1 MSTNPRSLF
10 LFLIEYWCLAAAA
23 ISLMCISPTPLPLFY
38 TPFLPSH
45 SLLRACVGCVGVM
58 SALLACF
65 AVSWRRVHVSFS
77 ALGLKPMSLAAPR
90 GRRWSAPRATEACR
104 RGALRGPVGAAPQ
117 VCLRELLSC
126 LGRGA
131 AVGAAPP
138 SVRRGGAGAVGRL
151 RGRGR
156 REETSRRAAALR
168 CAVAA
173 RAGVPRP
180 SAALRRSR
188 SCAPRQPASS
198 ACALLRSSRTLEPL
212 SSLVDS
218 APWPLTRRA
227 AEGRFVALSGGVT
240 DLPKGLLSCLGR
252 GVASGAAPPSVR
264 RGGAGAAGRGASAG
278 AAVVR
283 RRPAGRRLRAG
294 RWRCG
299 LECRARRRL
308 FAGLPRA

>member
-156 REETSRRAAALR
+156 RDEVSRRAAASR
-168 CAVAA
+168 WAA
-173 RAGVPRP
+173 TARP
-180 SAALRRSR
+180 SAAEATGCMLAHSA
-188 SCAPRQPASS
+188 SVRQG
-198 ACALLRSSRTLEPL
+198 
-212 SSLVDS
+212 
-218 APWPLTRRA
+218 RA
-227 AEGRFVALSGGVT
+227 AAAAAGGAAT
-240 DLPKGLLSCLGR
+240 RPTWR
-252 GVASGAAPPSVR
+252 GVAEGEYIAAC
-264 RGGAGAAGRGASAG
+264 AGYLGI
-278 AAVVR
+278 
-283 RRPAGRRLRAG
+283 
-294 RWRCG
+294 
-299 LECRARRRL
+299 
-308 FAGLPRA
+308 